1 MSPGGQ
7 RRLVLASGSPRRRE
21 LLAAMGWSFE
31 VRPVD
36 LDESPWPGEDA
47 AAYVGRLA
55 LAKARAAMS
64 RPENA
69 GALVLGADTVVA
81 LGGELLGKPSD
92 GEDAKRMLRQL
103 AGRRHEVLTG
113 VALLDGEREWLEVAR
128 TRVEMAPLSDQE
140 IADYVATGEPMDK
153 AGSYAVQGRGG
164 LFVAAI
170 DGSYSNVVGLPVT
183 VVYKMLLA
191 AGGPSP
197 LRA

>member
-1 MSPGGQ
+1 MKND

-21 LLAAMGWSFE
+21 LLAALGWSFE

-36 LDESPWPGEDA
+36 LDETAWPGEDA

-55 LAKARAAMS
+55 LEKARAAM
-64 RPENA
+64 RVPANE

-81 LGGELLGKPSD
+81 LDGELLGKPRD
-92 GEDAKRMLRQL
+92 EEDARRMLRQL
-103 AGRRHEVLTG
+103 SGRRHEVLTG
-113 VALLDGEREWLEVAR
+113 VALLDGDREWLEIAR
-128 TRVEMAPLSDQE
+128 TKVDFAPLSDQE
-140 IADYVATGEPMDK
+140 IADYVRSGEPMDK
-153 AGSYAVQGRGG
+153 AGAYAVQGLGG

-183 VVYKMLLA
+183 VVYKMLQA

-197 LRA
+197 LAR